1 MTKCREVG
9 MENFFFEVVTDKAI
23 CLPGKPRLREVIV
36 PSAYRY
42 IFNCVD
48 LAASLLILY
57 S

>member
-23 CLPGKPRLREVIV
+23 CLQGKPRLREVIV

-42 IFNCVD
+42 IFKV
-48 LAASLLILY
+48 LLDGFR
-57 S
+57 